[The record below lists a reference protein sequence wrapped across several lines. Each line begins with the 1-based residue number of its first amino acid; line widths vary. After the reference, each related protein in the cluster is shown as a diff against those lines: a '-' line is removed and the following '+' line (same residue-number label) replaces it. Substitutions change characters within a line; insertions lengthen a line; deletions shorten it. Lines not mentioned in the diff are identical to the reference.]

1 MIPALLALA
10 LSGVEG
16 PQEPAPKPREALAL
30 AVVPLS
36 FRDRAFG
43 KADLDAL
50 LFGQVAG
57 LYKTWSSG
65 RFRLWGK
72 VFEPAAI
79 DVDRAS
85 FRDARLAGVA
95 ERLKDVLAA
104 FDAVAFVAPGPLGAR
119 GTPLWP
125 HRETLEHAGR
135 SLDYVLLAE
144 ESGEHAPGIAAHEL
158 LHVLGLEDK
167 YDDPKADVGRWC
179 LMGTGYSGRDPAPPC
194 AECRLKLGWS
204 AAVDVDPRQP
214 SEAAL
219 EAGLG
224 RVLRLPLNPEASET
238 LLLER
243 RGDAVFAWHTGGG
256 ARIELLARLEPG
268 GRLTPFS
275 EKPFRPRSIG
285 SRDAW
290 ITELRIDGAALRL
303 RAGPDA
309 PLTPD
314 EERRKAAVGRRL
326 GE

>member
-1 MIPALLALA
+1 MIPALLALVVA
-10 LSGVEG
+10 L
-16 PQEPAPKPREALAL
+16 QEPPPKPREALAL
-30 AVVPLS
+30 AVVPVE

-43 KADLDAL
+43 KADLDEL
-50 LFGQVAG
+50 LFRRVAG

-72 VFEPAAI
+72 VLEPVTLE
-79 DVDRAS
+79 VDRAS
-85 FRDARLAGVA
+85 FRDADRAVA
-95 ERLKDVLAA
+95 VERRKDALGA
-104 FDAVAFVAPGPLGAR
+104 FDAAAFVAAGPLGVR

-125 HRETLEHAGR
+125 HRETLPHEGR
-135 SLDYVLLAE
+135 ALDYVLLAE
-144 ESGEHAPGIAAHEL
+144 DSGEHAPGIAAHEL

-204 AAVDVDPRQP
+204 AAVEVDPKQAR
-214 SEAAL
+214 EAAL
-219 EAGLG
+219 EAGLA
-224 RVLRLPLNPEASET
+224 RVLRLPLNADGSET

-256 ARIELLARLEPG
+256 ARIELLARLGPG

-285 SRDAW
+285 SRDVW
-290 ITELRIDGAALRL
+290 VTEVRLEGGALHL

-314 EERRKAAVGRRL
+314 EERRKAGVGRRL